1 MMKRSRKISFSGIAG
16 IIIAV
21 ASVVV
26 SMFV

>member
-1 MMKRSRKISFSGIAG
+1 MMKSSRKISFSGLAG

-21 ASVVV
+21 ASVAV

>member
-1 MMKRSRKISFSGIAG
+1 MMKSSHKISFSGLAG

-21 ASVVV
+21 GSVAV